1 MIVTDVLNK
10 LHREQ
15 NRVTAEFVRVVPKI
29 VRREYDK
36 VSSGMSQELNQRA
49 SSPPRRPGS
58 CHSRRSIH

>member
-29 VRREYDK
+29 VRRR
-36 VSSGMSQELNQRA
+36 V
-49 SSPPRRPGS
+49 
-58 CHSRRSIH
+58 